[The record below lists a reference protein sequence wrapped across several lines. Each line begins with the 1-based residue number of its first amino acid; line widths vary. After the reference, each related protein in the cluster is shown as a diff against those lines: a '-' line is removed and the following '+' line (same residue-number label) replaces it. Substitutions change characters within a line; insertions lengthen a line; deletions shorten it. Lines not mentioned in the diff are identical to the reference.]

1 MKSVLHR
8 PILPVLA
15 LCAAVFCALGTTARA
30 QFMTNVTLNKS
41 TYLTYEAVEATV
53 TISNRSG
60 GDVVMGGPNGQ
71 AWLVFEVIDP
81 NGDRVPQ
88 LRVPSDDTIV
98 FKSGTSISRKILVS
112 DYHTFSEY
120 GSYSISASVYHPPS
134 QQYFSSNRAR
144 ATFTDTRPFWGKD
157 NPFGVPLG
165 LPGAGQIRHYELS
178 ILRDTERTYLYVRLL
193 DDKTGIKLATFSL
206 GICIMVADP
215 QILLDSNNM
224 LHVLFMAAPQIYAHV
239 IIDTQGRL
247 AKRLYY
253 REIKTNRPQLTVQPD
268 QSIVIQGGE
277 PYDPVAAAA
286 GGSEAPK
293 GRSIGAKPPGL

>member
-1 MKSVLHR
+1 MKPVFRR
-8 PILPVLA
+8 PLLPVLVLCAVA
-15 LCAAVFCALGTTARA
+15 LCLLSTSARA

-60 GDVVMGGPNGQ
+60 ADVVMGGPNGQ
-71 AWLVFEVIDP
+71 AWLTFEVTDP
-81 NGDRVPQ
+81 AGNRVPQ

-98 FKSGTSISRKILVS
+98 FKAGATISRKILVS

-120 GSYSISASVYHPPS
+120 GSYAIAASVYHPPS

-144 ATFTDTRPFWGKD
+144 ATFTDTKPFWGKD

-178 ILRDTERTYLYVRLL
+178 ILRDTDRTYLYVRLL

-206 GICIMVADP
+206 GTCIMVADP
-215 QILLDSNNM
+215 QIVLDSNNM
-224 LHVLFMAAPQIYAHV
+224 MHVLFMAAPHIYAHV

-253 REIKTNRPQLTVQPD
+253 REIKTNRPQLTVQAD
-268 QSIVIQGGE
+268 QSILVQGGE
-277 PYDPVAAAA
+277 PYDPTVPAA
-286 GGSEAPK
+286 GSEAPK
-293 GRSIGAKPPGL
+293 GRSIATKPPGL